1 MVDHQLDVQ
10 QEVDE
15 EILQLVEIKVFQEEN
30 HRLLEQME
38 SIWMRKRE
46 NEDWSNLE
54 RQIIYL

>member
-1 MVDHQLDVQ
+1 MIVEEMVDHQLDDQ

-38 SIWMRKRE
+38 SI
-46 NEDWSNLE
+46 
-54 RQIIYL
+54 

>member
-38 SIWMRKRE
+38 SI
-46 NEDWSNLE
+46 
-54 RQIIYL
+54 